1 MEQQDYL
8 RKRAHESKIVNH
20 FAENLLKSGSDT
32 EILVFVGILQRRFE
46 HCQKSKMSIDPK
58 IPDAFQFLREI
69 RAPATQQQHNIPM
82 FGIIA
87 TQVADPK
94 YSTLEGDEPIILR
107 INRRIEL
114 KMVAKDRDDRPL
126 CHGGLGVKLS
136 VDLGFKDDPIKR
148 ILTEVGDKRDGS
160 YVIAFTPDTPGM
172 MTLTIKI
179 DNLDIKV
186 NLFVFLLFHHWSQTK
201 MHLSVCHARVIG
213 EPIFAVYTNTS
224 ASFRYL
230 SLLYVLFESRF
241 ENCYVCVR
249 WQNVGLQR
257 LR

>member
-8 RKRAHESKIVNH
+8 RKRAQESKVINH
-20 FAENLLKSGSDT
+20 FADNLLKSGSDT

-94 YSTLEGDEPIILR
+94 YSTIDSDEPIILR
-107 INRRIEL
+107 INRRTEL
-114 KMVAKDRDDRPL
+114 KMVARDCDDRPL
-126 CHGGLGVKLS
+126 CHGGLGAKLR
-136 VDLGFKDDPIKR
+136 VELGFKDDPVKR
-148 ILTEVGDKRDGS
+148 ISTEVSDKRDGS
-160 YVIAFTPDTPGM
+160 YVIAFTPDTPGT

-179 DNLDIKV
+179 DNQDINV
-186 NLFVFLLFHHWSQTK
+186 GVFVFKQI
-201 MHLSVCHARVIG
+201 IG
-213 EPIFAVYTNTS
+213 FKSEFIIN
-224 ASFRYL
+224 
-230 SLLYVLFESRF
+230 VL
-241 ENCYVCVR
+241 
-249 WQNVGLQR
+249 
-257 LR
+257 